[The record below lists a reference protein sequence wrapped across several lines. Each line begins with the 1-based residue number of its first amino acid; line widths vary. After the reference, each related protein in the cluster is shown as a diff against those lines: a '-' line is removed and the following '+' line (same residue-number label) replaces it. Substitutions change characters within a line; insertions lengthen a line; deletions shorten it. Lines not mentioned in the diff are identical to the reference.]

1 MTDALRENRQLR
13 RILEISRH
21 MAVTNDLDVLL
32 GTIVEAAC
40 EVLDCERA
48 TIFLY
53 DAQTRE
59 LFSRVASGVDGI
71 RFPVELGIAGVA
83 ARQRICV
90 NVPDAYADPRFNP
103 DVDRRT
109 GFRTRNLL
117 AFPLENLQGDL
128 MGVLQALN
136 KRGGAFDAGDEELA
150 RVLSAQA
157 GVALER
163 ARLIRE
169 FAEKQ
174 RMQRDLEI
182 ARSIQQA
189 YLPKRDPCVPGY
201 EITGWNRSAEE
212 TGGDCYDFLPLAD
225 GRLAVLLADA
235 SGHGIGAALV
245 IAQARSLLRAIL
257 HFTDDLPRIAG
268 AINGLLAQDLGDERF
283 VTAFIGILDPRRHT
297 LEYVSGGQG
306 PLLLFSAGGV
316 ESRPAT
322 GIPFAAIAEFAYGG
336 AARFD
341 FPPGGL
347 LALLTDGFYE
357 TESPR
362 GEQFGEARVVEIVQ
376 RSLTAPVGQI
386 IARLLEAVQSFA
398 DGQVQADDL
407 TAVLVR
413 RTADGE

>member
-1 MTDALRENRQLR
+1 MRAAPRENQQLR
-13 RILEISRH
+13 RILEISRY
-21 MAVTNDLDVLL
+21 MAVTNDLDALL

-53 DAQTRE
+53 DRQTDE

-71 RFPVELGIAGVA
+71 RFPAERGIAGAA

-90 NVPDAYADPRFNP
+90 NVPDAYADPRFHP
-103 DVDRRT
+103 DIDHRT

-117 AFPLENLQGDL
+117 TFPLENLQGDL

-136 KRGGAFDAGDEELA
+136 KREGVFDAGDEELA

-157 GVALER
+157 GVALDR

-182 ARSIQQA
+182 ARTIQQA
-189 YLPKRDPCVPGY
+189 YLPKCDPSVPGY
-201 EITGWNRSAEE
+201 EIAGWNRSAEE
-212 TGGDCYDFLPLAD
+212 TGGDCYDFLPLPD
-225 GRLAVLLADA
+225 GRLTVLLADA

-245 IAQARSLLRAIL
+245 IAQARSLLRAML
-257 HFTDDLPRIAG
+257 HFTDDLSRIAG
-268 AINGLLAQDLGDERF
+268 AINGLLARDLGDGCF

-306 PLLLFSAGGV
+306 PLLLFSGGAV
-316 ESRPAT
+316 ENRPAT
-322 GIPFAAIAEFAYGG
+322 GIPFAAIADFAYGTT
-336 AARFD
+336 ARFD
-341 FPPGGL
+341 LPPGGL

-357 TESPR
+357 TENPR
-362 GEQFGEARVVEIVQ
+362 GEQFGEGRVVEVVMQTI
-376 RSLTAPVGQI
+376 TAPLREI
-386 IARLLEAVQSFA
+386 IARLHEAVQSFA
-398 DGQVQADDL
+398 DGRPQADDL
-407 TAVLVR
+407 TVVLVR
-413 RTADGE
+413 RTA